1 MVQKKTSAG
10 ANTNSLCV
18 PTLKSEEQ
26 DWLWGNKMVRNVL
39 VIMVIL
45 VCTTS
50 VVSYGVYNLKDN
62 NKLGGISLFVLAF
75 VTVVGLNVFL
85 VR

>member
-1 MVQKKTSAG
+1 
-10 ANTNSLCV
+10 
-18 PTLKSEEQ
+18 
-26 DWLWGNKMVRNVL
+26 MVRNVL

-45 VCTTS
+45 VFTTS

-75 VTVVGLNVFL
+75 VTVVGSMYFL

>member
-1 MVQKKTSAG
+1 
-10 ANTNSLCV
+10 
-18 PTLKSEEQ
+18 
-26 DWLWGNKMVRNVL
+26 MVRNVL

-62 NKLGGISLFVLAF
+62 HKFGGISLFVLAF
-75 VTVVGLNVFL
+75 VTVVGSMYFL

>member
-1 MVQKKTSAG
+1 
-10 ANTNSLCV
+10 
-18 PTLKSEEQ
+18 
-26 DWLWGNKMVRNVL
+26 MVRNVL

-62 NKLGGISLFVLAF
+62 NKLGGISCSCVCN
-75 VTVVGLNVFL
+75 GCRLNVFFGKITL
-85 VR
+85 EKIIS

>member
-1 MVQKKTSAG
+1 MA
-10 ANTNSLCV
+10 
-18 PTLKSEEQ
+18 
-26 DWLWGNKMVRNVL
+26 RNVL

-75 VTVVGLNVFL
+75 VTVVGSMFL
-85 VR
+85 WIRARRAFLRDTEK

>member
-1 MVQKKTSAG
+1 
-10 ANTNSLCV
+10 
-18 PTLKSEEQ
+18 
-26 DWLWGNKMVRNVL
+26 MVRNVL

-62 NKLGGISLFVLAF
+62 NKLGGISS
-75 VTVVGLNVFL
+75 VVCSCVCNGCRLNVFFGKITL
-85 VR
+85 EKIIS

>member
-1 MVQKKTSAG
+1 
-10 ANTNSLCV
+10 
-18 PTLKSEEQ
+18 
-26 DWLWGNKMVRNVL
+26 MVRNVL

-50 VVSYGVYNLKDN
+50 VVSYGVYN

-75 VTVVGLNVFL
+75 VTVVGSMYFL

>member
-1 MVQKKTSAG
+1 
-10 ANTNSLCV
+10 
-18 PTLKSEEQ
+18 
-26 DWLWGNKMVRNVL
+26 MVRNVL

-62 NKLGGISLFVLAF
+62 NKLGGISFVCSC
-75 VTVVGLNVFL
+75 VCNGCRLNVFFDKITL
-85 VR
+85 EKIIS

>member
-1 MVQKKTSAG
+1 
-10 ANTNSLCV
+10 
-18 PTLKSEEQ
+18 
-26 DWLWGNKMVRNVL
+26 MVRNVL
-39 VIMVIL
+39 VFMVIF

-50 VVSYGVYNLKDN
+50 VVSYGVYIFKDN

-75 VTVVGLNVFL
+75 VTVVGSMYFL

>member
-1 MVQKKTSAG
+1 
-10 ANTNSLCV
+10 
-18 PTLKSEEQ
+18 
-26 DWLWGNKMVRNVL
+26 MVRNVL
-39 VIMVIL
+39 VIMIIL

-50 VVSYGVYNLKDN
+50 VVSYGVYNVKDN

-75 VTVVGLNVFL
+75 VTVIGSMYFF

>member
-1 MVQKKTSAG
+1 MA
-10 ANTNSLCV
+10 
-18 PTLKSEEQ
+18 
-26 DWLWGNKMVRNVL
+26 RNVL

-75 VTVVGLNVFL
+75 VTVVGSMYFFDKITLEKIIS
-85 VR
+85 

>member
-1 MVQKKTSAG
+1 
-10 ANTNSLCV
+10 
-18 PTLKSEEQ
+18 
-26 DWLWGNKMVRNVL
+26 MVRNVL

-62 NKLGGISLFVLAF
+62 NKFVCSC
-75 VTVVGLNVFL
+75 VCNGCRLNVFFGKITL
-85 VR
+85 EKIIS

>member
-1 MVQKKTSAG
+1 
-10 ANTNSLCV
+10 
-18 PTLKSEEQ
+18 
-26 DWLWGNKMVRNVL
+26 MVRNVL

-75 VTVVGLNVFL
+75 VTVVGSMYFL
-85 VR
+85 IREHLKKSYHKCIIFQR

>member
-1 MVQKKTSAG
+1 
-10 ANTNSLCV
+10 
-18 PTLKSEEQ
+18 
-26 DWLWGNKMVRNVL
+26 MVRNVL

-75 VTVVGLNVFL
+75 VTIVGSMYFL
-85 VR
+85 GKITLEKIIS

>member
-1 MVQKKTSAG
+1 
-10 ANTNSLCV
+10 
-18 PTLKSEEQ
+18 
-26 DWLWGNKMVRNVL
+26 MVRNVL

-62 NKLGGISLFVLAF
+62 NK
-75 VTVVGLNVFL
+75 
-85 VR
+85 

>member
-1 MVQKKTSAG
+1 
-10 ANTNSLCV
+10 
-18 PTLKSEEQ
+18 
-26 DWLWGNKMVRNVL
+26 MVRNVL

-62 NKLGGISLFVLAF
+62 NKLVGISLFVLSF
-75 VTVVGLNVFL
+75 VTFVCSMYFL
-85 VR
+85 IR

>member
-1 MVQKKTSAG
+1 
-10 ANTNSLCV
+10 
-18 PTLKSEEQ
+18 
-26 DWLWGNKMVRNVL
+26 MVRNVL

-62 NKLGGISLFVLAF
+62 NKLGGISLFV
-75 VTVVGLNVFL
+75 TVVGSMYFL

>member
-1 MVQKKTSAG
+1 MA
-10 ANTNSLCV
+10 
-18 PTLKSEEQ
+18 
-26 DWLWGNKMVRNVL
+26 RNVL

-75 VTVVGLNVFL
+75 VTIVGPMYFL
-85 VR
+85 AR

>member
-1 MVQKKTSAG
+1 
-10 ANTNSLCV
+10 
-18 PTLKSEEQ
+18 
-26 DWLWGNKMVRNVL
+26 MVRNVL
-39 VIMVIL
+39 VIIL

-75 VTVVGLNVFL
+75 VTVVGSMYFL
-85 VR
+85 IR

>member
-1 MVQKKTSAG
+1 
-10 ANTNSLCV
+10 
-18 PTLKSEEQ
+18 
-26 DWLWGNKMVRNVL
+26 MVRNVL

-62 NKLGGISLFVLAF
+62 NKLGGISLFVAF
-75 VTVVGLNVFL
+75 VTIVGSMYFL

>member
-1 MVQKKTSAG
+1 
-10 ANTNSLCV
+10 
-18 PTLKSEEQ
+18 
-26 DWLWGNKMVRNVL
+26 MVRNVL

-50 VVSYGVYNLKDN
+50 VVYNLKDN

-75 VTVVGLNVFL
+75 VTVVGSMYFL

>member
-1 MVQKKTSAG
+1 
-10 ANTNSLCV
+10 
-18 PTLKSEEQ
+18 
-26 DWLWGNKMVRNVL
+26 MVRNVL

-45 VCTTS
+45 VCTS

-75 VTVVGLNVFL
+75 VTIVGSMYFL
-85 VR
+85 AR